1 MHSPQKIPASHL
13 VAIIVTYFPDI
24 HILGQLLLALDPQ
37 VDRILVVDNGS
48 PNYLEAQSTSVNDHT
63 TWLSMGENLGV
74 AKAQNIGIAWARN
87 QGATHVLLLDQD
99 SLPFP
104 DMVSHLLSAYADL
117 GKGNAKIAAVGPIF
131 LDRASGQKSSFVRF
145 GMLGKKNLQCDAD
158 TQFIPVDMLI
168 ASGSLISMAT
178 LDAVGDM
185 DSDLFIDYV
194 DTEWILR
201 ARTKGYMA
209 YGACNALMAHEL
221 GSRRRKV
228 WLLRWRH
235 VPIHRPLR
243 FYYIFRNGFAL
254 LLRKGLPVA
263 WKRCEI
269 INLIGLA
276 VTFGLFVA
284 PRRENIKMMTFGFRD
299 GLKGRTGKF
308 AHAAEKNR
316 R

>member
-1 MHSPQKIPASHL
+1 MHSTQKSPANHL
-13 VAIIVTYFPDI
+13 VAIIVSYFPNI
-24 HILGQLLLALDPQ
+24 PVLRELFSALDSQ

-48 PNYLEAQSTSVNDHT
+48 PSHPEVQPTSGEGRI
-63 TWLSMGENLGV
+63 TWLAMGENIGV
-74 AKAQNIGIAWARN
+74 ARAQNIGIAWARS

-117 GKGNAKIAAVGPIF
+117 GRENAKIAAVGPIF
-131 LDRASGQKSSFVRF
+131 LDQASGQKSSFVRF
-145 GMLGKKNLQCDAD
+145 GMLGKKNLQCDEN
-158 TQFIPVDMLI
+158 TKFLPVDMLI
-168 ASGSLISMAT
+168 SSGSLISMAA

-185 DSDLFIDYV
+185 DSGLFIDYV

-201 ARTKGYMA
+201 ARAKGYMA

-235 VPIHRPLR
+235 VPIHQPLR

-254 LLRKGLPVA
+254 LLRKGLPMA
-263 WKRCEI
+263 WKRCEF

-276 VTFGLFVA
+276 VTFGLLVA
-284 PRRENIKMMTFGFRD
+284 PRRENIRMMTLGFGD

-308 AHAAEKNR
+308 GHAAQQDGR
-316 R
+316 

>member
-1 MHSPQKIPASHL
+1 MHSTQKTPANCS
-13 VAIIVTYFPDI
+13 VAIIVTYFPNV
-24 HILGQLLLALDPQ
+24 HVLRKLFSALDSQ

-48 PNYLEAQSTSVNDHT
+48 PSHLKEQSTSGDDLI
-63 TWLSMGENLGV
+63 TWLFIGENLGV
-74 AKAQNIGIAWARN
+74 ASAQNIGIAWARS

-117 GKGNAKIAAVGPIF
+117 GKGNARIAAVGPVF
-131 LDRASGQKSSFVRF
+131 LDQASGQKSSFIRF
-145 GMLGKKNLQCDAD
+145 GMLGKKHLQCDEN
-158 TQFIPVDMLI
+158 TKFLPVDMLI
-168 ASGSLISMAT
+168 ASGSLISMAA
-178 LDAVGDM
+178 LDAIGDM
-185 DSDLFIDYV
+185 DSGLFIDYV

-201 ARTKGYMA
+201 ARAKGYMA

-235 VPIHRPLR
+235 VPIHQPLR

-254 LLRKGLPVA
+254 LLRKGLPAA
-263 WKRCEI
+263 WKRCEF

-284 PRRENIKMMTFGFRD
+284 PRRENIKMMTLGLRD